1 MTQVRG
7 QRQILIQG
15 LALIFV
21 GLVWGLAA
29 PATPFP
35 RLGLAAHVQFIENG
49 MLLALQALMLAG
61 HPGLVGGWSIRTIVI
76 AAWTAWPMV
85 LSEVANAW
93 WGTARMLPIA
103 ATQAGAGGGQAWQEI
118 TVMTAHVVAALAFI
132 VAWGT
137 LLLAILRRKPKPQDG
152 DPPAPSKSA
161 TG

>member
-1 MTQVRG
+1 MTQARG

-21 GLVWGLAA
+21 GLVWGLAT
-29 PATPFP
+29 PVTPFP

-49 MLLALQALMLAG
+49 MLLALQALILAA
-61 HPGLVGGWSIRTIVI
+61 HPALLGGWSIRTVVI
-76 AAWTAWPMV
+76 AAWTTWPMV

-103 ATQAGAGGGQAWQEI
+103 AAQAGAGGGQAWQEI

-137 LLLAILRRKPKPQDG
+137 LLLAVVRRRAEGP
-152 DPPAPSKSA
+152 
-161 TG
+161 